1 MKTVAVIPAY
11 NEANHIAD
19 IVQAVLPHVE
29 EVVVID
35 DGSSDNTSERAL
47 AAGATVLTHVINC
60 GAGAATQTGLSYAF
74 DFGADYVI
82 TFDGDGQHDAADIP
96 GIVSFA
102 EKEQKDVIIGSRF
115 LTKNEIPRLR
125 IWGNK
130 IANGITFFLSGI
142 SVSDSQSGFKVF
154 SRHAISR
161 INITANGFEFCT
173 EIIRAIANENLS
185 YAEYPIK
192 VYYSEESMAKGQN
205 FSTGIVT
212 VFKLIVRSLMR

>member
-60 GAGAATQTGLSYAF
+60 GAGAATQTGLSYAL
-74 DFGADYVI
+74 DNGADYVV
-82 TFDGDGQHDAADIP
+82 TFDGDGQHDPKDIP
-96 GIVSFA
+96 GMLEFIQ
-102 EKEQKDVIIGSRF
+102 KEQKDVVLGSRF
-115 LTKNEIPRLR
+115 LKKNDIPKLRL
-125 IWGNK
+125 WANK
-130 IANGITFFLSGI
+130 IANTITFFLSGI
-142 SVSDSQSGFKVF
+142 AISDSQSGFKVF
-154 SRHAISR
+154 SRHALPR

-173 EIIRAIANENLS
+173 EIIRTIANENLS
-185 YAEYPIK
+185 YTEYPIS

-205 FSTGIVT
+205 FSTGVVT